1 MTQVILPDTP
11 SGVLQLMNA
20 DKQSLNK
27 FASSIIQDVKEGREN
42 PLEIHLLIKKYE
54 YVLNEIKENI
64 RVNLNTEVSK
74 YGEKP
79 FDYGSAQMH
88 YSPTAT
94 SYDFSTCADP
104 EWEQMNLDLLEL
116 KERMKARESF
126 LKTLGEPTTLI
137 MKDSG
142 EVVTIYPPIKKST
155 MGVKVI
161 LK

>member
-79 FDYGSAQMH
+79 FGSDALFTH
-88 YSPTAT
+88 RHK
-94 SYDFSTCADP
+94 
-104 EWEQMNLDLLEL
+104 LRL
-116 KERMKARESF
+116 
-126 LKTLGEPTTLI
+126 
-137 MKDSG
+137 
-142 EVVTIYPPIKKST
+142 
-155 MGVKVI
+155 
-161 LK
+161 